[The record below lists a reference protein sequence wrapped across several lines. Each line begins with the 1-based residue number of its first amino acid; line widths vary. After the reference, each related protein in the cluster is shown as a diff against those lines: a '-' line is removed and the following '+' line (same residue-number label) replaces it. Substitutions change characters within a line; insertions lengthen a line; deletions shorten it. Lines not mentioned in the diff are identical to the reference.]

1 MSKSKGNVV
10 DPNALIEKYGA
21 DTARLF
27 SLFAAPPEKDLDW
40 SDQGVDGSYRFL
52 NRVWK
57 LVHDTLPLLA
67 HAGAVNDAAL
77 DDDAKALRRSVHKT
91 IRKVTED
98 IEDRFHFNTAIAA
111 IMEMVNF
118 IHGFERKNDP
128 RNAAALK
135 EAMES
140 LVLLLVPFVPHIAS
154 ELWQELGHTEGVDAA
169 GWPAFDP
176 AAAADEELLV
186 VVQVNGKLR
195 SKIMVRPDAAAEE
208 MEAAALA
215 DERIKPFVEGK
226 TVRKV
231 ISVPGKLV
239 NIVVG

>member
-1 MSKSKGNVV
+1 VDEPFTNLLTQGMVIKDGAKMSKSKGNVV

-67 HAGAVNDAAL
+67 NAGAVSEATL
-77 DDDAKALRRSVHKT
+77 EDDAKALRRSVHKT

-118 IHGFERKNDP
+118 IHGCERKNDP
-128 RNAAALK
+128 RNAAVLK

-154 ELWQELGHTEGVDAA
+154 ELWQALGHTEGVDAA
-169 GWPAFDP
+169 GWPTFDP

-186 VVQVNGKLR
+186 
-195 SKIMVRPDAAAEE
+195 
-208 MEAAALA
+208 
-215 DERIKPFVEGK
+215 KPFIDGK